1 MHIRD
6 CTSAD
11 IPVLT
16 ELTIETFRE
25 LFTVALVDIRPEI
38 TELDHGRWEDDYRVE
53 VPSLFAPAD
62 DRHITLAEHE
72 GRILGYVGWNTTNT
86 GTSGRL
92 EMVAVHPDARR
103 QGVARALCT
112 AVISELRRRG
122 VAVVHI
128 GTGGDA
134 FHAPARALYESLG
147 FIPYPT
153 VDYART
159 L

>member
-6 CTSAD
+6 CTQSDISALID
-11 IPVLT
+11 
-16 ELTIETFRE
+16 LTITTFRP
-25 LFTVALVDIRPEI
+25 LFTESLMQARPAV
-38 TELDHGRWEDDYRVE
+38 TAHDHGRWVDDYRAE
-53 VPSLFAPAD
+53 VPSLFAPDAD
-62 DRHITLAEHE
+62 RFITLAEE
-72 GRILGYVGWNTTNT
+72 EENLLGYVAWNITN

-112 AVISELRRRG
+112 AVISRLQDRD

-134 FHAPARALYESLG
+134 FHASARALYESLG
-147 FIPYPT
+147 FTPYPT
-153 VDYART
+153 VDYARA